1 MFCRETLTTA
11 TVGRPGRSVALR
23 RAATATPIA
32 AANNECKATKRIV
45 LEHRIIRRLIK
56 MTSIIFVGAQPCVIG
71 IHVLDRPTKLFRC
84 EIRSAAQSDEPLP
97 LQ

>member
-11 TVGRPGRSVALR
+11 TVGAGPEVSLFAEPQPEL
-23 RAATATPIA
+23 PIA
-32 AANNECKATKRIV
+32 AANNNAKGTKRIV